1 MDYKNYIQ
9 LDGKT
14 GLFRNNVDFI
24 YVDIHETDE
33 YAPYEDRLF
42 MLNNYYWVKFKG
54 DFKHDDH
61 EFVIVWCRIPSK
73 HVAEFK
79 SVMNLLKT
87 GIILLG
93 HPNYPKFCKDV
104 FTKRFKNRDIIEKLG
119 INLLRR

>member
-9 LDGKT
+9 LDRKA
-14 GLFRNNVDFI
+14 GLFKNNVDFI
-24 YVDIHETDE
+24 YVDIPATDE
-33 YAPYEDRLF
+33 YAPYADRLF

-61 EFVIVWCRIPSK
+61 EFVIPSK
-73 HVAEFK
+73 YVAEFK

-87 GIILLG
+87 GIVLLG
-93 HPNYPKFCKDV
+93 HSNYPKFCKDV
-104 FTKRFKNRDIIEKLG
+104 FTKRFEDRDIIEKLG